1 MKDTFGLRERA
12 MLYSADQMLNE
23 LQTKLDM
30 DSVMFILY
38 HIRELES
45 ADVFRVLQL
54 TLEEL
59 KERYEQEIEIGF

>member
-30 DSVMFILY
+30 DSVMFIMY
-38 HIRELES
+38 RIRELEI

>member
-38 HIRELES
+38 RIRELES

>member
-30 DSVMFILY
+30 DSVMFIM
-38 HIRELES
+38 HRIRELES

>member
-12 MLYSADQMLNE
+12 MLYSADQMLNA

-30 DSVMFILY
+30 DSVMFIMY
-38 HIRELES
+38 RIRELES

>member
-38 HIRELES
+38 RIRELES
-45 ADVFRVLQL
+45 ADIFRVLQL

>member
-1 MKDTFGLRERA
+1 MKDTFGLSERA

-30 DSVMFILY
+30 DSVMFIMY
-38 HIRELES
+38 RIRELES

>member
-1 MKDTFGLRERA
+1 

-38 HIRELES
+38 RIRELES

>member
-23 LQTKLDM
+23 LQTKLDI
-30 DSVMFILY
+30 DFVMFILY
-38 HIRELES
+38 RIRELES

>member
-30 DSVMFILY
+30 DSVMFIMY
-38 HIRELES
+38 RIRELES

>member
-38 HIRELES
+38 RIRELES

-59 KERYEQEIEIGF
+59 KERYEQEIGF